1 VVINNRPLVD
11 AGGLTREVV
20 RRFGPDPRLT
30 YHRVKALLMD
40 GRIPAAK
47 NGARWEVDP
56 ACAELVPALLGL
68 APTRSA

>member
-1 VVINNRPLVD
+1 MSSYPSLVD

-20 RRFGPDPRLT
+20 RRFGPHPRFT
-30 YHRVKALLMD
+30 YHRIKILLME

-68 APTRSA
+68 APTSSA

>member
-1 VVINNRPLVD
+1 MINNRTLVD

-20 RRFGPDPRLT
+20 RRFGPNPCFT
-30 YHRVKALLMD
+30 YHRIKALLME

-68 APTRSA
+68 APTHSV